1 MYCFK
6 SRCVLDEHCSR
17 VVIVLFY
24 QHLLYHELLALSL
37 PHYKFLR
44 AYSVTVLYLAAGL
57 QVTSWSFSMLR
68 TVLAL
73 WIISPRLQL
82 PFSHFPQLRLRA
94 DSSIPSLLFSSHRWW
109 TFPACWWSD
118 FSCSCRCPPC
128 PDSGH
133 RSLAIRYIP
142 TLHPASMTH
151 PTLLQS
157 PLSHGRFIHESP
169 APPVHHFVPSPL
181 SFSLLT
187 LSHPS
192 RHQS

>member
-94 DSSIPSLLFSSHRWW
+94 DSSIPTRHCFLHRLLSFFPRTVGGHSLRAGGA
-109 TFPACWWSD
+109 T
-118 FSCSCRCPPC
+118 
-128 PDSGH
+128 
-133 RSLAIRYIP
+133 SLAAAGVPPAQIQAIGRWQSDTFQRYIRR
-142 TLHPASMTH
+142 
-151 PTLLQS
+151 Q
-157 PLSHGRFIHESP
+157 
-169 APPVHHFVPSPL
+169 
-181 SFSLLT
+181 
-187 LSHPS
+187 
-192 RHQS
+192 